1 MRYLLDTHVMLWFL
15 EDSKELSKK
24 AKKLLIDG
32 KNELYWSSAS
42 FWEITVKVS
51 LGKLELENGWQ
62 KQLEREKK
70 ENRIQDLPIYQKH
83 CEPHLYL
90 PWHHRDPFDRLLIC
104 QAIVEDL
111 VLITRDKHILKYK
124 VKTVW

>member
-24 AKKLLIDG
+24 AKTLLVDG
-32 KNELYWSSAS
+32 RNELYWSSAS

-51 LGKLELENGWQ
+51 LGKLELDKNWQ

-83 CEPHLYL
+83 CEPHLGL

-124 VKTVW
+124 VKTMW